1 MQKINNY
8 KIILKYLFVPGLI
21 LTVAGLVPIFL
32 TQTQTILYLTLVI
45 VGSVFLFI
53 WLVYLLVT
61 GRSFWQKR
69 STQIGTNAFISTL
82 SLLTILALINFIAV
96 RYSPRI
102 DLTEN
107 QLYTLSLQTQ
117 EIIKNLDKPTKV
129 YVFDKEINPRDED
142 LLENYQRYN
151 DNFKFELV
159 DPDKQVALTQQFNVQ
174 SLGDVY
180 LEYEDK
186 KQLVQTLISFNQREP
201 LSEIELTNAIA
212 TIQKDYIPKIYVLQG
227 HGEYSL
233 EANPEGSLSEA
244 SKSLESK
251 GYEIKTLNIVENGGI
266 PDDANVI
273 IIASPKREL
282 FDQEVTALQEYSKQG
297 GNLLLLLDP
306 NIDPGLD
313 PILKDWGIK
322 LDNRIV
328 IDGSGAGNIV
338 GLGPT
343 TPFITNYGNHPITEE
358 FTNSISFYPLS
369 RPVDTIE
376 VENVQGT
383 SLLVTSE
390 QMWAESNL
398 DSEEVTFDPQEDIS
412 GPFDLGVALTRTIP
426 SETVE
431 NQVKE
436 DNKAEAE
443 KTDNNQESSAKNN
456 DDIDNT
462 NKNETEK
469 NNDSPPKETD
479 KVTDSNK
486 DETENSNKSQSE
498 ETDSNKDETEKNN
511 DSPPKETDKVTDS
524 NKDETE
530 NSNESQS
537 EKTDS
542 NKDEIEN
549 SNESPPKETDKVT
562 DSNKDETENNNNVN
576 KDKIES
582 RLVVIGNSTFATNNL
597 FNQQLNGDVFL
608 NSVQWLSNQDEQTLS
623 IRPKQAKDRRLNLSP
638 FQATIVPILSLAV
651 FPLLGLI
658 AAGIT
663 WWRRR

>member
-1 MQKINNY
+1 MSSI
-8 KIILKYLFVPGLI
+8 
-21 LTVAGLVPIFL
+21 
-32 TQTQTILYLTLVI
+32 
-45 VGSVFLFI
+45 
-53 WLVYLLVT
+53 
-61 GRSFWQKR
+61 
-69 STQIGTNAFISTL
+69 
-82 SLLTILALINFIAV
+82 
-96 RYSPRI
+96 
-102 DLTEN
+102 
-107 QLYTLSLQTQ
+107 
-117 EIIKNLDKPTKV
+117 
-129 YVFDKEINPRDED
+129 
-142 LLENYQRYN
+142 
-151 DNFKFELV
+151 
-159 DPDKQVALTQQFNVQ
+159 
-174 SLGDVY
+174 
-180 LEYEDK
+180 
-186 KQLVQTLISFNQREP
+186 NQREP
-201 LSEIELTNAIA
+201 VSEIELTNAIA

-431 NQVKE
+431 NEVKE

-469 NNDSPPKETD
+469 NND
-479 KVTDSNK
+479 
-486 DETENSNKSQSE
+486 
-498 ETDSNKDETEKNN
+498 
-511 DSPPKETDKVTDS
+511 
-524 NKDETE
+524 
-530 NSNESQS
+530 
-537 EKTDS
+537 
-542 NKDEIEN
+542 
-549 SNESPPKETDKVT
+549 SPPKETDKVT

>member
-21 LTVAGLVPIFL
+21 LTVAGLVSIFL
-32 TQTQTILYLTLVI
+32 TQTQSILYLSLVI
-45 VGSVFLFI
+45 VGGIFLFT

-69 STQIGTNAFISTL
+69 STQIGTNAFIATI
-82 SLLTILALINFIAV
+82 SLLIILALINFIAV
-96 RYSPRI
+96 SYSPRI

-107 QLYTLSLQTQ
+107 QLYTLSLETQ
-117 EIIKNLDKPTKV
+117 GIIKNLDQPTKV
-129 YVFDKEINPRDED
+129 YIFDKEITPQDED

-151 DNFKFELV
+151 DNFKFELI
-159 DPDKQVALTQQFNVQ
+159 DPDIKVAITQQFNVQ

-186 KQLVQTLISFNQREP
+186 KQLVQTLITFNQREP
-201 LSEIELTNAIA
+201 LSEIKLTNAIA
-212 TIQKDYIPKIYVLQG
+212 TIQKDYIPKIYLLQG

-233 EANPEGSLSEA
+233 EPTPEGSLSEA
-244 SKSLESK
+244 TKSLESK
-251 GYEIKTLNIVENGGI
+251 GYEVKPLNIVENGGI
-266 PDDANVI
+266 PDDADVI
-273 IIASPKREL
+273 IIASPKRQL
-282 FDQEVTALQEYSKQG
+282 FDQEVTALKEYSEKG
-297 GNLLLLLDP
+297 GNLFLMLDP
-306 NIDPGLD
+306 NTDPGLE

-343 TPFITNYGNHPITEE
+343 TPFITSYGNHPITEE
-358 FTNSISFYPLS
+358 FANSISFYPLS

-376 VENVQGT
+376 VENVQAT

-398 DSEEVTFDPQEDIS
+398 ESEEVIFDPEEDIS
-412 GPFDLGVALTRTIP
+412 GPFDLGVALTRSIA
-426 SETVE
+426 SETVN
-431 NQVKE
+431 NQTKE
-436 DNKAEAE
+436 DNKVEPE
-443 KTDNNQESSAKNN
+443 KTNNSQ
-456 DDIDNT
+456 
-462 NKNETEK
+462 
-469 NNDSPPKETD
+469 
-479 KVTDSNK
+479 
-486 DETENSNKSQSE
+486 ENSGN
-498 ETDSNKDETEKNN
+498 
-511 DSPPKETDKVTDS
+511 
-524 NKDETE
+524 
-530 NSNESQS
+530 NSNE
-537 EKTDS
+537 E
-542 NKDEIEN
+542 
-549 SNESPPKETDKVT
+549 T
-562 DSNKDETENNNNVN
+562 DSNKDETENNNDSEQKEIDDDINNTTDNQTDSNKDETENNNDSEEEESDKDVSNTTDNQTDSNKHETENNNDSEEKESDKDVN
-576 KDKIES
+576 NTTDNQTDSNKDEIENNNDSEQETEQKTNDAKKDKIES

-608 NSVQWLSNQDEQTLS
+608 NSVQWLSNQDEQPLS
-623 IRPKQAKDRRLNLSP
+623 IRPKQVKDRRLNLSP
-638 FQATIVPILSLAV
+638 LQATIVPILSLAV

>member
-21 LTVAGLVPIFL
+21 LTVSGLVPIFL
-32 TQTQTILYLTLVI
+32 TQTQSILYLSLVI
-45 VGSVFLFI
+45 MGGIFLFT

-69 STQIGTNAFISTL
+69 STQIGTNAFIATL
-82 SLLTILALINFIAV
+82 SLLIILALINFIAV
-96 RYSPRI
+96 SYSPRI

-107 QLYTLSLQTQ
+107 ELYTLSLETQ

-129 YVFDKEINPRDED
+129 YIFDKEIKPQDED

-151 DNFKFELV
+151 DNFKFELI
-159 DPDKQVALTQQFNVQ
+159 DPDIKVGITQQFNVQ

-186 KQLVQTLISFNQREP
+186 KQLVQTLITFNQRES
-201 LSEIELTNAIA
+201 LSEIKLTNAIA
-212 TIQKDYIPKIYVLQG
+212 TIQQDYIPKIYLLQG

-233 EANPEGSLSEA
+233 EPTPEGSLSEA
-244 SKSLESK
+244 TQSLESK
-251 GYEIKTLNIVENGGI
+251 GYEVRPLNIVENGGI
-266 PDDANVI
+266 PEDADVI
-273 IIASPKREL
+273 IIASPKRQL
-282 FDQEVTALQEYSKQG
+282 FDQEVTALKEYSDKG
-297 GNLLLLLDP
+297 GNLFLMLDP
-306 NIDPGLD
+306 NTDPGLE

-343 TPFITNYGNHPITEE
+343 TPFITSYGNHPITEE
-358 FTNSISFYPLS
+358 FANSISFYPLS

-376 VENVQGT
+376 VENVQAT
-383 SLLVTSE
+383 SLIVTSE

-398 DSEEVTFDPQEDIS
+398 ESEEVIFDPQEDIS
-412 GPFDLGVALTRTIP
+412 GPFDLGVALTRSIS
-426 SETVE
+426 SETVDNKIE
-431 NQVKE
+431 PEETNNSQDNSDNNKTE
-436 DNKAEAE
+436 DNNSKE
-443 KTDNNQESSAKNN
+443 
-456 DDIDNT
+456 IDN
-462 NKNETEK
+462 
-469 NNDSPPKETD
+469 
-479 KVTDSNK
+479 
-486 DETENSNKSQSE
+486 NSNK
-498 ETDSNKDETEKNN
+498 ETDSNKDETKNN
-511 DSPPKETDKVTDS
+511 NNAEQED
-524 NKDETE
+524 TE
-530 NSNESQS
+530 NEMSDT
-537 EKTDS
+537 TD
-542 NKDEIEN
+542 NQ
-549 SNESPPKETDKVT
+549 T
-562 DSNKDETENNNNVN
+562 DSNKDETENNNDSEKKDSESESNNTTDNQNDSNKDEKNEIKNNNNSEQETEQKHNDAN

-582 RLVVIGNSTFATNNL
+582 RLVIIGNSTFATNNL

-608 NSVQWLSNQDEQTLS
+608 NTVQWLSNQDEQPLS
-623 IRPKQAKDRRLNLSP
+623 IRPKQVKDRRLNLSP
-638 FQATIVPILSLAV
+638 LQATIVPILSLAV